1 MSLNDLA
8 KSSFSS
14 VYDESLPPSALELRH
29 VLLDPEAVD
38 QFNHTFPHDSTY
50 VPQFQ
55 YLEYIA
61 QNITRTEWELDRH
74 QEEER
79 LTYERVMA
87 NDDLR
92 DAFQPIDNVRV
103 QKGFIPTPIN
113 LSRQTPLPQRHPPSL
128 KKANLLHDLRDLL
141 DHRKRANQPLPP
153 YRALIPT
160 RAGCPSSGLFL
171 TKNDRKKR

>member
-29 VLLDPEAVD
+29 ILLDHKAVD
-38 QFNHTFPHDSTY
+38 QFNHTFPQDSTY
-50 VPQFQ
+50 LPQFQ

-79 LTYERVMA
+79 LTYERVTA

-92 DAFQPIDNVRV
+92 DAFQPIVHQYR
-103 QKGFIPTPIN
+103 QCTRAKGF
-113 LSRQTPLPQRHPPSL
+113 HPY
-128 KKANLLHDLRDLL
+128 NH
-141 DHRKRANQPLPP
+141 QPLS
-153 YRALIPT
+153 T
-160 RAGCPSSGLFL
+160 NSTPSMTSP
-171 TKNDRKKR
+171 KSQKSESSSRSS

>member
-29 VLLDPEAVD
+29 ILLDHKAVD
-38 QFNHTFPHDSTY
+38 QFNSTFPHDSTY
-50 VPQFQ
+50 VPPFQ
-55 YLEYIA
+55 HLEYIA
-61 QNITRTEWELDRH
+61 QNITRTEWELDQH

-92 DAFQPIDNVRV
+92 DAFQPIVHRYR
-103 QKGFIPTPIN
+103 QRTRAKGF
-113 LSRQTPLPQRHPPSL
+113 HPYT
-128 KKANLLHDLRDLL
+128 H
-141 DHRKRANQPLPP
+141 QPLSTNSIPSTTPP
-153 YRALIPT
+153 QV
-160 RAGCPSSGLFL
+160 S
-171 TKNDRKKR
+171 KKRIFFTIFAIFSIIKKEQINHFPRTELQFL